1 MTKKKRM
8 TITASSE
15 LIERAEKALIRLGY
29 ESKSNFGDKV
39 TSRSTVTK
47 FFNGE
52 SIAISPFKRICEA
65 LTLNWQDF
73 LTTEQPVEISSD
85 YCCISKT
92 NQEEVTMKT
101 LHRKITVMDSETQ
114 IIKVVITLEGD
125 INSVEKVNL
134 QALLRE
140 NSGDTIVI
148 NDVKSGSIKLFIE
161 GSQGDIEKLVN
172 LIQGKILTELN
183 GFPIQSIEI
192 LDTDESRDNL
202 RNNIISLSGKF
213 DKRNFPVG
221 WDIPRRL
228 INQKNPQREQ
238 SLAFQRRS
246 RDNEENEIGKIIDVN
261 QINIPLLLKIKKQE
275 TEETKDHGLYSL
287 TLQVCTTNADD
298 KLPRN
303 LKILV
308 FHEVSGEMIDEKIAG
323 RKTLRSSFRI
333 ESQVPFYIEVKL
345 GEETIEKGL
354 YVL

>member
-73 LTTEQPVEISSD
+73 LPTEQPVEMSSN
-85 YCCISKT
+85 YCRISKT

-101 LHRKITVMDSETQ
+101 LHRKITVMDSETK

-298 KLPRN
+298 KLPEN

-308 FHEVSGEMIDEKIAG
+308 FYEVSGEMIDEKIAG

>member
-29 ESKSNFGDKV
+29 ESKSNFGHKV

-52 SIAISPFKRICEA
+52 SIEISRFKTICEA

-73 LTTEQPVEISSD
+73 LPTEQPVEMSSD

-101 LHRKITVMDSETQ
+101 LHRTITVMDSETQ

-161 GSQGDIEKLVN
+161 GSQGDIEKLVK
-172 LIQGKILTELN
+172 LIQGKILTELD

-298 KLPRN
+298 KLPEN

-308 FHEVSGEMIDEKIAG
+308 FYEVSGEMIDEKIAG

>member
-1 MTKKKRM
+1 MIKKKRM
-8 TITASSE
+8 TITASPE
-15 LIERAEKALIRLGY
+15 LIKRAEKALIRLGFTSQFDFI
-29 ESKSNFGDKV
+29 ETKKV
-39 TSRSTVTK
+39 TSRSTLTK
-47 FFNGE
+47 FFKGE
-52 SIAISPFKRICEA
+52 SIAIDSFKTICEA

-73 LTTEQPVEISSD
+73 LPTEQPVEMSSN
-85 YCCISKT
+85 YCRISKT

-101 LHRKITVMDSETQ
+101 LHRKITVMDSETK

-172 LIQGKILTELN
+172 LIQGKILTELD

-202 RNNIISLSGKF
+202 RNNIISLCGKF

-228 INQKNPQREQ
+228 INPQREQ

-298 KLPRN
+298 KLPGN

>member
-15 LIERAEKALIRLGY
+15 LIERAKQALIRLGY
-29 ESKSNFGDKV
+29 KSKSNFGDKV

-52 SIAISPFKRICEA
+52 SIAIDSFKTICES

-73 LTTEQPVEISSD
+73 LTTEQPVEISSH

-101 LHRKITVMDSETQ
+101 LHRKITVMDSETK

-172 LIQGKILTELN
+172 LIQGKILTELD

-202 RNNIISLSGKF
+202 RNNIISLCGKF

-298 KLPRN
+298 KLPEN
-303 LKILV
+303 LKMLV
-308 FHEVSGEMIDEKIAG
+308 FYEVSGEMIDEKIAG